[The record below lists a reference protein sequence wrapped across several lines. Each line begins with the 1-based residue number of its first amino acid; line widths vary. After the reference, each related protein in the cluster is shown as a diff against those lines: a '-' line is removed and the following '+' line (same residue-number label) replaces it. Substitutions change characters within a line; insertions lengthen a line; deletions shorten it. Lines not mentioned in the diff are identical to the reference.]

1 MARQNRGFLLTEILV
16 QLAVMS
22 LILFLAIEPIRM
34 LVHDFQQTNQDYQT
48 QYTVRNMLDTLR
60 EDVQKSPSM
69 TIIESDPRTGGSV
82 LCLQRDDDI
91 LLYQLS
97 DGVVSRRSLFA
108 NPDYDLDWSLPRLR
122 IDWNPRYDSDG
133 RIQSLEITTWIERM
147 ILRKNRSFLR
157 NSQILFSDLDPAGG
171 RL

>member
-1 MARQNRGFLLTEILV
+1 MARRNRGFLLTEILV
-16 QLAVMS
+16 QLTVMS
-22 LILFLAIEPIRM
+22 LILFLSLEPIRM

-48 QYTVRNMLDTLR
+48 QYTVRNMMDTLR
-60 EDVQKSPSM
+60 EDVRTAQRM
-69 TIIESDPRTGGSV
+69 TIVESDPRTGGSV
-82 LCLQRDDDI
+82 LCLQRDSDI

-97 DGVVSRRSLFA
+97 DGVVSRRSLSA
-108 NPDYDLDWSLPRLR
+108 NSGCDLDWSLPRLR

-147 ILRKNRSFLR
+147 VLRKNRSFLR
-157 NSQILFSDLDPAGG
+157 NSQIVFSDLDPVGG